1 MNGAWPLI
9 DTRFSSTAAAVLVVV
24 VPAVAGTL
32 TPDYSHTASY
42 ISELGAIGMPF
53 GGLVSFAG
61 FLPIGILVGAC
72 VAAAA
77 ARAGVTRSG
86 RIGFFLLMS
95 VALAYIGSAFA
106 RCDLGCPAQGSA
118 RQQIHNLLGVAEYL
132 GGSVGLMFVSR
143 GLPKAVP
150 LATRSVLTLAGIVT
164 LVAFIFMAS
173 PHLAPWRGLAQ
184 RVAEVALFGSLLL
197 IGWQLT

>member
-1 MNGAWPLI
+1 M
-9 DTRFSSTAAAVLVVV
+9 

-32 TPDYSHTASY
+32 APDYSHTANY

-61 FLPIGILVGAC
+61 FLPIGLLVGAC
-72 VAAAA
+72 LVAAA
-77 ARAGVTRSG
+77 ARAGVTGTG
-86 RIGFFLLMS
+86 RVGFFLLMS
-95 VALAYIGSAFA
+95 VALAYIGAAFA
-106 RCDLGCPAQGSA
+106 RCDLGCPSQGSV

-132 GGSVGLMFVSR
+132 GGSAGLMLVSR
-143 GLPKAVP
+143 GLPEAVP
-150 LATRSVLTLAGIVT
+150 WASRGVLVLAAIVT
-164 LVAFIFMAS
+164 LVAFILMAS

-197 IGWQLT
+197 IGWQLTMIQVPSRAGNGGR